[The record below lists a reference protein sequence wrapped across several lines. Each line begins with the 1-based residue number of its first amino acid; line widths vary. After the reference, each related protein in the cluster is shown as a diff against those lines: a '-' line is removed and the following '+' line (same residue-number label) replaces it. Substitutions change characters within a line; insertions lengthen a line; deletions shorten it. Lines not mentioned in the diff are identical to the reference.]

1 VEHEALEILNMVRE
15 GKVTAEQGAELL
27 EALRTPSSP
36 TVAAA
41 GGKPKFVRVKVDIK
55 GGGKETVAVN
65 VNLPV
70 ALADLALKLAE
81 GAKFQHGDRTIVL
94 GDYVKQF
101 SGMDMGTILQLVKE
115 GAQGKLVDVNIGGNE
130 GETVKVEVVVD

>member
-27 EALRTPSSP
+27 EALRTPSAH

-55 GGGKETVAVN
+55 GGDKETVAVN

>member
-1 VEHEALEILNMVRE
+1 MEHEALEILNMVRE
-15 GKVTAEQGAELL
+15 GKVSAEQGAELL
-27 EALRTPSSP
+27 EALRTPSAP
-36 TVAAA
+36 AVAAR
-41 GGKPKFVRVKVDIK
+41 GGKPQFVRVKVDIK
-55 GGGKETVAVN
+55 GGDKETVAVN

-101 SGMDMGTILQLVKE
+101 SGMDMGTILQLVKD
-115 GAQGKLVDVNIGGNE
+115 GAQGKLVDVNIGGND